1 LSEPEESSWRRT
13 LVAMATVQ
21 FIIGAAF
28 SVVPPVLPLLL
39 PELGAG
45 SPESLRT
52 WAGII
57 IGVAPLTAALTST
70 RWGRLTSRIDARLII
85 LIACVTAAICTA
97 SMAIA
102 TSPAQLT
109 VLRFA
114 MGLFGGHVAAGLAI
128 ISQATPIARLGYA
141 LGWAAAAQLAG
152 MLLGPLL
159 GGLIADL
166 SGSLRAPFIAAGLS
180 IVLITPA
187 IFTVPRSR
195 PTRQSEPVAQ
205 DSSASRGTAREVK
218 TLVIALLMAQCA
230 IMSLQPIVTLQVQA
244 LVGDRPELATLSGLA
259 FSILACGGIIAS
271 PMLGRVNDAFGARK
285 VLLGATTIASLL
297 TLAQALA
304 PSYRLFV
311 GVRFVAGLFVAA
323 IIPTINVLIGRKVQ
337 GADRGHAY
345 GLSAGSA
352 FLGAFLGPA
361 GGGLI
366 AAHFGLTSVF
376 VVSGALLGAGALW
389 IGMRLPAVDLH

>member
-1 LSEPEESSWRRT
+1 
-13 LVAMATVQ
+13 MATVQ
-21 FIIGAAF
+21 FIMGAAF

-39 PELGAG
+39 PELGA
-45 SPESLRT
+45 STPESLRT

-85 LIACVTAAICTA
+85 LTACVTAAIFTA

-102 TSPAQLT
+102 TQPVQLAL
-109 VLRFA
+109 LRFA
-114 MGLFGGHVAAGLAI
+114 MGLFGGHVVASLAI
-128 ISQATPIARLGYA
+128 ISQATPIARLSYA
-141 LGWAAAAQLAG
+141 LGWAAGAQLAG

-159 GGLIADL
+159 GGVIADL
-166 SGSLRAPFIAAGLS
+166 SGNVRAPFIAAGLS
-180 IVLITPA
+180 IVIIAPA
-187 IFTVPRSR
+187 IFSVPRSR
-195 PTRQSEPVAQ
+195 PA
-205 DSSASRGTAREVK
+205 SATPSAVEDASTSRITGRDVK
-218 TLVIALLMAQCA
+218 TLVIALLLAQCA
-230 IMSLQPIVTLQVQA
+230 IMSLQPIITLQVQE

-271 PMLGRVNDAFGARK
+271 PLLGRVNDAFGARR
-285 VLLGATTIASLL
+285 VLLGATTVASVL
-297 TLAQALA
+297 TLIQALA

-337 GADRGHAY
+337 GPGRGHAY
-345 GLSAGSA
+345 GLSAASA

-376 VVSGALLGAGALW
+376 VASSALLGAGALW
-389 IGMRLPAVDLH
+389 IGMRLPAADLH

>member
-1 LSEPEESSWRRT
+1 
-13 LVAMATVQ
+13 MASVQ
-21 FIIGAAF
+21 FIVGAAF

-39 PELGAG
+39 PELGAD

-70 RWGRLTSRIDARLII
+70 RWGRLTTRIDARLII

-102 TSPAQLT
+102 RSPEQLAL
-109 VLRFA
+109 LRFA
-114 MGLFGGHVAAGLAI
+114 MGLFGGHVAASLAI
-128 ISQATPIARLGYA
+128 ISQATPIARLSYA

-159 GGLIADL
+159 GGVIADL

-180 IVLITPA
+180 IVLIAPA
-187 IFTVPRSR
+187 VFSVPRSR
-195 PTRQSEPVAQ
+195 PGPQSEATAS
-205 DSSASRGTAREVK
+205 DSNAAGGTAREVK
-218 TLVIALLMAQCA
+218 VLVVALLMAQCA

-376 VVSGALLGAGALW
+376 VVSGALLAAGALW
-389 IGMRLPAVDLH
+389 IGMRLPATDLH